1 MPAIIELTNGNQ
13 YHTGVG
19 DYDELIIGN
28 QVDAQ
33 RFMASE
39 GRFDVQLP
47 SDHEAWN
54 QLTEKD
60 FDFYLPADHEA
71 WQYLIKPD
79 LVLNLVL
86 LAYNS
91 QIYVKMRSQNRK
103 AGVFTVSPYYGRV

>member
-19 DYDELIIGN
+19 DYDKLIIGN

-39 GRFDVQLP
+39 GRFDVQ
-47 SDHEAWN
+47 
-54 QLTEKD
+54 
-60 FDFYLPADHEA
+60 LPADHEA

-103 AGVFTVSPYYGRV
+103 AGVFTVSPYYGKV